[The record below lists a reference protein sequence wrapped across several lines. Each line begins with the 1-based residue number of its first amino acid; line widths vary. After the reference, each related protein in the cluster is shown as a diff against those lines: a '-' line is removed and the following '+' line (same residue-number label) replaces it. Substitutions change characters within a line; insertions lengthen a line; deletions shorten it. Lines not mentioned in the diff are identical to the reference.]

1 MESIVNAAVNR
12 SNLKGVITISAICII
27 IYTFISVL
35 RFIDVDYVRKM
46 VRTECETMP
55 KWNWN
60 EMDTSDCQ
68 WKLDLLC
75 LGLDLEQN
83 RVHERIRLAS
93 ASTSAALCNIYTII
107 SERTKMRHALI
118 KLNQY
123 TEPPRAQLHPSEIRD
138 ATFRQILIINLRSYH
153 HRMYQLKVK
162 VIVITLHLDL
172 IWLTHQE
179 PILFFSRWMVW
190 LFGLTDIEFPIAV
203 REPDHRAALFVYVY
217 ESDVN
222 VRVCLSLPDSYT
234 ETLMMMWNRIA
245 CIPLFPLC

>member
-1 MESIVNAAVNR
+1 
-12 SNLKGVITISAICII
+12 
-27 IYTFISVL
+27 
-35 RFIDVDYVRKM
+35 
-46 VRTECETMP
+46 
-55 KWNWN
+55 
-60 EMDTSDCQ
+60 MDTSDCQ

-123 TEPPRAQLHPSEIRD
+123 IEPPRAQLHPSEIRD

-172 IWLTHQE
+172 I
-179 PILFFSRWMVW
+179 
-190 LFGLTDIEFPIAV
+190 
-203 REPDHRAALFVYVY
+203 
-217 ESDVN
+217 
-222 VRVCLSLPDSYT
+222 
-234 ETLMMMWNRIA
+234 
-245 CIPLFPLC
+245 